1 MFHLPRIVVAGLAG
15 DSGKTL
21 VSLGMTRAFRQQGL
35 CVAPFKKGPDY
46 IDAAWLSL
54 AAGRDAHN
62 LDTFLSTRD
71 VIIDSLNS
79 EADSDIAVIEGNRGV
94 FDGCDASGSHSTA
107 ELARCIAAP
116 VVLVI
121 DVSKATRTIAAY
133 VLGCVALEPDLPIA
147 GVILNRVA
155 TARQEK
161 VIRDSIACVS
171 KIPII
176 GTIPKLPTNH
186 LPSRHLGLTLPE
198 FIHSNN
204 GMLDEL
210 GGLVSKCVDLAAVK
224 SIARTAPPLCAKERN
239 SNTGIRAVGEVRIG
253 VIRDAAFS
261 FYYPENL
268 KALEAQGARLVTI
281 SAIEDQ
287 SLPPMDALYIGGGY
301 PEAYA
306 EQLSTNTAFRCALA
320 SRIESG
326 LPVWAECGG
335 LMYLSKSIEVNGVA
349 YPMVGAL
356 PIEIEQT
363 NRPQGH
369 GYVEARVVTKNPFL
383 SLGTTLRGHEFH
395 FSRIRERSTRV
406 ATALELSRGSGVW
419 DHRDGVIIKNVFASY
434 MHVFA
439 PGVPDWAPSLIRVAR
454 KAHLPPLQAIAI
466 EGEQYGKY
474 YGRSVSNRSRR
485 GWIHSGA

>member
-1 MFHLPRIVVAGLAG
+1 
-15 DSGKTL
+15 
-21 VSLGMTRAFRQQGL
+21 
-35 CVAPFKKGPDY
+35 
-46 IDAAWLSL
+46 
-54 AAGRDAHN
+54 
-62 LDTFLSTRD
+62 
-71 VIIDSLNS
+71 
-79 EADSDIAVIEGNRGV
+79 
-94 FDGCDASGSHSTA
+94 
-107 ELARCIAAP
+107 
-116 VVLVI
+116 
-121 DVSKATRTIAAY
+121 
-133 VLGCVALEPDLPIA
+133 
-147 GVILNRVA
+147 
-155 TARQEK
+155 
-161 VIRDSIACVS
+161 
-171 KIPII
+171 
-176 GTIPKLPTNH
+176 
-186 LPSRHLGLTLPE
+186 
-198 FIHSNN
+198 
-204 GMLDEL
+204 MLDEL
-210 GGLVSKCVDLAAVK
+210 GGLVSKYLDLTAVK
-224 SIARTAPPLCAKERN
+224 SIASNAPPLCAEERN
-239 SNTGIRAVGEVRIG
+239 SNTEIRAVGEVRIG

-306 EQLSTNTAFRCALA
+306 EQLSTNTTFRRALA
-320 SRIESG
+320 KRIESG

-335 LMYLSKSIEVNGVA
+335 LMYLSKSIEVNGGV

-369 GYVEARVVTKNPFL
+369 GYVEARVDTKNPFL

-406 ATALELSRGSGVW
+406 ATALALSRGSGVW
-419 DHRDGVIIKNVFASY
+419 DQRDGVITRNVFASY

-454 KAHLPPLQAIAI
+454 KAHLQPLQAIAI
-466 EGEQYGKY
+466 EGEKYGKY

-485 GWIHSGA
+485 GWVHSGA